1 MTWNRRYS
9 LMCYIKSSL
18 WVVPVLA
25 LLAAI
30 ALKRLA
36 EYLGVWLVG
45 LGFYDLQSGFFGVN
59 EAEAHAILDRI
70 FSLNLSCLVF
80 TFGSLLVA
88 IQVAGGQYTPR
99 IIATTLLRDNVIRWI
114 VGLFLFN
121 LIWVN
126 RTMIQMGSSAD
137 VPQFQIFLAIAFALA
152 SLIAFIVLIDY
163 CAKLLR
169 PVTLAGRIGE
179 QGVLAIDS
187 VYPNPTNDLPAHA
200 TPVKRHKKNSLQTHS
215 RGALFNARPAG
226 IRKTP
231 VRTVLHSG
239 NSSIVVAVNLD
250 GLIAE
255 AQRANCMIDLAIQVG
270 DFLSVDEPL
279 FYLHGVVDD
288 VDVERLRGFVAMA
301 AERTMEQDPMFAF
314 RIEVDIAIKALSPAI
329 NDPTTAVLAID
340 QLNRMLRMV
349 GRRSLQDH
357 EILDNQGQPRV
368 VFRTPDWEDFVHIS
382 FREIRFY
389 GAGSLQVERR
399 LMAML
404 DNLMRS
410 LPKHRHAALK
420 IEMELLEDS
429 IAQAHKAT
437 DDAALARI
445 PDTQGLGGA
454 SGVRA

>member
-1 MTWNRRYS
+1 
-9 LMCYIKSSL
+9 
-18 WVVPVLA
+18 
-25 LLAAI
+25 
-30 ALKRLA
+30 
-36 EYLGVWLVG
+36 
-45 LGFYDLQSGFFGVN
+45 
-59 EAEAHAILDRI
+59 
-70 FSLNLSCLVF
+70 
-80 TFGSLLVA
+80 VA

-99 IIATTLLRDNVIRWI
+99 IIATTLLRDNVIRSI

-126 RTMIQMGSSAD
+126 RTMMQMGMMTE
-137 VPQFQIFLAIAFALA
+137 VPQFQIFLATVFALA

-163 CAKLLR
+163 SAKLLR

-187 VYPNPTNDLPAHA
+187 VYPNPTNDLPAHT
-200 TPVKRHKKNSLQTHS
+200 TPVKRHKKTSMQAHS
-215 RGALFNARPAG
+215 RGALYNARPAG
-226 IRKTP
+226 DRKTP
-231 VRTVLHSG
+231 VRTILHSG
-239 NSSIVVAVNLD
+239 NSSIVVAVNLG

-255 AQRANCMIDLAIQVG
+255 AQRANCLIDLAIQVG

-288 VDVERLRGFVAMA
+288 IDVERLRSYVALA
-301 AERTMEQDPMFAF
+301 TERTMEQDPMFAF

-368 VFRTPDWEDFVHIS
+368 VFRTPNWEDFVHIS

-404 DNLMRS
+404 ENLLRS
-410 LPKHRHAALK
+410 LPEHRHAALK
-420 IEMELLEDS
+420 IEMKLLEDS
-429 IAQAHKAT
+429 ISQAHKVIE
-437 DDAALARI
+437 DAVLARI

-454 SGVRA
+454 SGIRP